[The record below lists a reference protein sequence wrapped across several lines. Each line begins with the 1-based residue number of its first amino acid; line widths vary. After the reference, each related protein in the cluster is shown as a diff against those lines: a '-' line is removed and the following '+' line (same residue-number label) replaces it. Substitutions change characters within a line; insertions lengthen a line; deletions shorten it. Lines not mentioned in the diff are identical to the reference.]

1 LNSLPTIP
9 ASTGRPTLA
18 ASTAVT
24 FIANIFGAALSLA
37 SVLVVSRYLGPEGRG
52 QVVFLMTMAALTA
65 RFALVGMPEAN
76 VNFASA
82 EPEARRSLATNSL
95 LLSLLVGWAGASIVI
110 LLTHLVPGIAGP
122 SDGTLRLIALGT
134 VPILVFQQS
143 ALRLLHAD
151 YRFGAANLATFVQP
165 TVNIVGNGALALA
178 GRLSV
183 ETSLLTWICGWIASG
198 LLIAGYYQLRLAGFG
213 RLDRRLAQRTIVFG
227 LKSHLA
233 RLMNEGNYRLDQW
246 FVGSLSGAR
255 ELGLYS
261 IAVSWFEALTYFPTA
276 IATVLRPDLVRA
288 TPADAAKRTAAAFRI
303 SMIATA
309 IFVIVMV
316 VAAPILTVTMFGDE
330 FRGSILE
337 LRVLALGAFGIVAI
351 RLFGSTLIAQS
362 KPLLET
368 IAVGLGLVVTIGLDI
383 ALIPRWN
390 GTGAAAASVVSY
402 SAMGIAVIVI
412 AAKTL
417 GGRWVDLRPRLG
429 DAGRM
434 WREIRSLRNRQPVDP
449 LDDQPPS
456 PGMPGLP

>member
-1 LNSLPTIP
+1 LTTPPTTP
-9 ASTGRPTLA
+9 ASSGRPTLA

-24 FIANIFGAALSLA
+24 FITNVFGAALSLA
-37 SVLVVSRYLGPEGRG
+37 SVLVVSRSLGPEGRG
-52 QVVFLMTMAALTA
+52 QVVFLMTMATLTA
-65 RFALVGMPEAN
+65 RFALIGMPEAN

-82 EPEARRSLATNSL
+82 EPGTRKSLATNSV
-95 LLSLLVGWAGASIVI
+95 LLSFVVGWAGAIVVI
-110 LLTHLVPGIAGP
+110 LLTHLAPGVAGP
-122 SDGTLRLIALGT
+122 SERTWRLVALGA

-143 ALRLLHAD
+143 ALRLLHAE
-151 YRFGAANLATFVQP
+151 YRFATANLATFLQP
-165 TVNIVGNGALALA
+165 AVNIVGNGALALA

-183 ETSLLTWICGWIASG
+183 ATSLLTWIVGWAASG
-198 LLIAGYYQLRLAGFG
+198 LLIAGYCQLRLAGFG
-213 RLDRRLAQRTIVFG
+213 RLDRKLAQRTIVFG

-246 FVGSLSGAR
+246 FVGSLAGAR

-276 IATVLRPDLVRA
+276 IATVMRPDLVQA
-288 TPADAAKRTAAAFRI
+288 TPAEASKRTAAAFRV
-303 SMIATA
+303 SMIVTA
-309 IFVIVMV
+309 FFVIVMV
-316 VAAPILTVTMFGDE
+316 VAAPILTVTLFGDA

-362 KPLLET
+362 KPLLESV
-368 IAVGLGLVVTIGLDI
+368 AVGLGLVFTIGLDI

-390 GTGAAAASVVSY
+390 GTGAALASVVSY

-417 GGRWVDLRPRLG
+417 GGRWVDLRPRVE
-429 DAGRM
+429 DASVM
-434 WREIRSLRNRQPVDP
+434 WRQIRSLRNREPVEP
-449 LDDQPPS
+449 LDEQPT

>member
-1 LNSLPTIP
+1 LNSPPTTP
-9 ASTGRPTLA
+9 ASSSRPTLA

-24 FIANIFGAALSLA
+24 FIANVFGAALSLA
-37 SVLVVSRYLGPEGRG
+37 SVVVVSRYLGPEGRG
-52 QVVFLMTMAALTA
+52 QVVFLMTMATLTA

-95 LLSLLVGWAGASIVI
+95 LLSLLVGWAGAGAVI

-122 SDGTLRLIALGT
+122 SDRTLRLVALAA
-134 VPILVFQQS
+134 VPLLVFQQS

-151 YRFGAANLATFVQP
+151 YRFGAANLATFLQP
-165 TVNIVGNGALALA
+165 AVNIVGNGAFSLA
-178 GRLSV
+178 GRLTV
-183 ETSLLTWICGWIASG
+183 ETSLLTWIFGWIASG

-213 RLDRRLAQRTIVFG
+213 RVDRKLAHRTIVFG
-227 LKSHLA
+227 LKSHIA

-246 FVGSLSGAR
+246 FVGALSGASQ
-255 ELGLYS
+255 LGLYS

-330 FRGSILE
+330 FRGSIVE
-337 LRVLALGAFGIVAI
+337 LRLLALGAFGIVAI

-362 KPLLET
+362 KPLLESV
-368 IAVGLGLVVTIGLDI
+368 AVGLGLVCTIGLDI

-390 GTGAAAASVVSY
+390 GAGAAVASVVAY

-417 GGRWVDLRPRLG
+417 GGRWVDLRPRVE
-429 DAGRM
+429 DARLM
-434 WREIRSLRNRQPVDP
+434 WRQLRSLRSRHLVDQ
-449 LDDQPPS
+449 LDEQPP
-456 PGMPGLP
+456 MPGLP